1 MKTIT
6 TILFSVLLV
15 LSAVLVAADS
25 VPMNIVKAKIDDTTI
40 EPFGVNNKLNIE
52 RDQDFELKLEFFA
65 LHDAKDVEIR
75 AFVSGY
81 EFNDIKS
88 ISDRIGPFDFV
99 ENVTYVKKMTLSL
112 PDDVDTDDYQLRLV
126 ISDRF
131 NEHIVYNY
139 ALQVDSKRHDMK
151 IEDITLS
158 ASSVKAGQ
166 ALLASVRLENL
177 GQKTEDDVKVVVS
190 IPDLA
195 VSGTDYVDEIRS
207 DKQEET
213 EEIFLRL
220 PKCAQ
225 PGVYDVNV
233 EAFYNDG
240 NDKVAESAKVTV
252 IEDES
257 CNPQPIVVVEQN
269 QTQPPVVADSTGKV
283 RSALEIILLVLVALL
298 VIVGLIIGFTRM
310 RGED

>member
-1 MKTIT
+1 MKALT
-6 TILFSVLLV
+6 TILLSVLLV

-25 VPMNIVKAKIDDTTI
+25 VPLNVVKAEIDDTKI

-52 RDQDFELKLEFFA
+52 RDQDFELKLELFA
-65 LHDAKDVEIR
+65 VNDVKDIEIR
-75 AFVSGY
+75 AFISGY

-88 ISDRIGPFDFV
+88 ISDRIGPFDFY

-131 NEHIVYNY
+131 NEQVTYNY
-139 ALQVDSKRHDMK
+139 ALQVDSQRHDVK

-158 ASSVKAGQ
+158 SSSVKAGQ
-166 ALLASVRLENL
+166 AVLASVRLENL

-190 IPDLA
+190 IPSFNL
-195 VSGTDYVDEIRS
+195 SGTDYIEEIKV

-213 EEIFLRL
+213 EEVFLKL
-220 PKCAQ
+220 PKCAA

-233 EAFYNDG
+233 EAVYNDG
-240 NDKVAESAKVTV
+240 HDKVSDSAKVTV
-252 IEDES
+252 VEDET
-257 CNPQPIVVVEQN
+257 CNPAPIVVVQQN
-269 QTQPPVVADSTGKV
+269 QTQPPVADSTGKV
-283 RSALEIILLVLVALL
+283 RNALEIILLVLVALL

>member
-1 MKTIT
+1 MKALT

-25 VPMNIVKAKIDDTTI
+25 VPVNVVKATIDDTRI

-52 RDQDFELKLEFFA
+52 RDQDFELKLELFA
-65 LHDAKDVEIR
+65 VNDAKDIEVR

-88 ISDRIGPFDFV
+88 ISDRIGPFDFS

-131 NEHIVYNY
+131 NEQVTYNY
-139 ALQVDSKRHDMK
+139 ALQVDSQRHDMK
-151 IEDITLS
+151 IVDTTLS
-158 ASSVKAGQ
+158 SSSVKAGQ
-166 ALLASVRLENL
+166 ALLASVRLENK

-190 IPDLA
+190 IPGFNL
-195 VSGTDYVDEIRS
+195 SGTDYIEEIKV

-213 EEIFLRL
+213 EEVFLKL
-220 PKCAQ
+220 PKCAE

-240 NDKVAESAKVTV
+240 HDKVSDSVKVTV
-252 IEDES
+252 VEDES
-257 CNPQPIVVVEQN
+257 CAPEPVVVVVQQN
-269 QTQPPVVADSTGKV
+269 QTQPPVADSTGKV